1 MGVGIYHSGVEILGT
16 EYAFG
21 GNTTVRTTGVY
32 SIPPRSHQGFS
43 FKHSIDLGEIPVE
56 PFFKNGKRHRNAK
69 TTPQATISFNH
80 DIVPILDELM
90 DKYRANKY
98 NLLLKNCNH
107 FSDDFIKRLYAGK
120 KRLPGYVNRAA
131 NIGSLVHCFVP
142 TKYVTVTPPGCEEE
156 AARLAALWAREEESK
171 K

>member
-1 MGVGIYHSGVEILGT
+1 
-16 EYAFG
+16 
-21 GNTTVRTTGVY
+21 
-32 SIPPRSHQGFS
+32 
-43 FKHSIDLGEIPVE
+43 
-56 PFFKNGKRHRNAK
+56 
-69 TTPQATISFNH
+69 
-80 DIVPILDELM
+80 M

-156 AARLAALWAREEESK
+156 AARLAQQWKMEEDAK
-171 K
+171 RPKW